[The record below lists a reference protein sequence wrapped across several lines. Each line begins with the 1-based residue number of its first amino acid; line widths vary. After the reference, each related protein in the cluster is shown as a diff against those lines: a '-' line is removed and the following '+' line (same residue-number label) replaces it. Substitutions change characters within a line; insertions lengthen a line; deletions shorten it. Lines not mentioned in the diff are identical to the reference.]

1 MSDND
6 RERAQ
11 ATAEASSQASE
22 PPAGDAWAQA
32 AWKPPESSPTWHQKV
47 ANEQIPPGMSTE
59 ERSAYNTLQIAFDT
73 LMMTRGGS
81 ELPVAAFI
89 AEQEDPLIGS
99 ILENKYQIIDV
110 IGRGGMAIVYRA
122 QQLGTDRIFAVKG
135 LKVTKAED
143 MIRFAREIKNHSQL
157 KHRNIPAYYESIS
170 TSKGEF
176 FLVMER
182 IKGISLLEIIRTI
195 GRIDDA
201 ENIATI
207 MMQVCD
213 ALSYAHARGV
223 IHRDLKASNIVLVK
237 EGENQEIVVKVLD
250 FGIAKIE
257 GDMRIT
263 YSGLALG
270 SPIYMSPEQC
280 RGETLGVRSDLYSLG
295 VVAYE
300 MFTGQPPY
308 KKGSVRDIMSAH
320 CNPLM
325 APEPISKMVP
335 HIKGASILNEILQK
349 ALETEAEK
357 RWPNAARLKQA
368 FEYWI
373 DSVRSGRIAESLP
386 PELLEEAQDL
396 EQLEDADYMLSQ
408 KDIADLQQIRPKKS
422 MEVFRNDPHSTKIE
436 EDDENAEKKMTMNK
450 NLDSFQEAKK
460 LLIVQVTLSLI
471 LLVVL
476 GVYFNLRGPAMVAAL
491 SKPKPAEAKA
501 APVVKPAEPAVK
513 AAQKKPPKKQPR
525 KRRKRRD

>member
-6 RERAQ
+6 QELAQ
-11 ATAEASSQASE
+11 ATAGASSQE
-22 PPAGDAWAQA
+22 PESPAADAWAAA
-32 AWKPPESSPTWHQKV
+32 AWKPPEYTPTWHQKV

-81 ELPVAAFI
+81 ELPVVPV
-89 AEQEDPLIGS
+89 EQEDPLIGS
-99 ILENKYQIIDV
+99 ILENKYQIVDI

-122 QQLGTDRIFAVKG
+122 QQIGTDRIFAVKG

-325 APEPISKMVP
+325 CPEPIIKLVP

-357 RWPNAARLKQA
+357 RWSSAARLKQA

-373 DSVRSGRIAESLP
+373 DSVRSGIIAESLP
-386 PELLEEAQDL
+386 PELLEEQPG
-396 EQLEDADYMLSQ
+396 EQIDDADYLLSQ
-408 KDIADLQQIRPKKS
+408 KDIADLHQIRPKKT
-422 MEVFRNDPHSTKIE
+422 MEVFRHDPHSTKID
-436 EDDENAEKKMTMNK
+436 EDAENADQKKMTVNK
-450 NLDSFQEAKK
+450 NFDSLHEAKK
-460 LLIVQVTLSLI
+460 LLILQVALSLI

-476 GVYFNLRGPAMVAAL
+476 GLYFSLRGPAMMTAL
-491 SKPKPAEAKA
+491 SKPKPAQAKA
-501 APVVKPAEPAVK
+501 APPVKPAEVAKPAP
-513 AAQKKPPKKQPR
+513 KKPPRKQP
-525 KRRKRRD
+525 KNRRRRRD

>member
-6 RERAQ
+6 QELVQ
-11 ATAEASSQASE
+11 ATADASLQESPSQA
-22 PPAGDAWAQA
+22 DAWAQS
-32 AWKPPESSPTWHQKV
+32 AWNPPEYTPTWHQKA
-47 ANEQIPPGMSTE
+47 ANQQVPTGLSTE
-59 ERSAYNTLQIAFDT
+59 ERSAYSTLQIAFET

-81 ELPVAAFI
+81 ELPVPAI
-89 AEQEDPLIGS
+89 EQPEDPLIGS
-99 ILENKYQIIDV
+99 VLENKYQIIDV

-122 QQLGTDRIFAVKG
+122 QQVGSDRIFAVKG

-157 KHRNIPAYYESIS
+157 KHKNIPAYYESIS
-170 TSKGEF
+170 TAKGEF

-182 IKGISLLEIIRTI
+182 IKGISLLEIIRSI
-195 GRIDDA
+195 GRIDDP

-308 KKGSVRDIMSAH
+308 KKGSVRDIMAAH

-325 APEPISKMVP
+325 CPEPIIKLVP

-349 ALETEAEK
+349 ALETEADK

-373 DSVRSGRIAESLP
+373 DSVRSGRISDSLP
-386 PELLEEAQDL
+386 PELLEEEQDL
-396 EQLEDADYMLSQ
+396 EQLEDGDYMLSQ
-408 KDIADLQQIRPKKS
+408 KDIADLHQIRPKKS
-422 MEVFRNDPHSTKIE
+422 MEVFRNNPHSTKIE
-436 EDDENAEKKMTMNK
+436 EEDEAEQRKKKLNK
-450 NLDSFQEAKK
+450 NLDSLQQAKK
-460 LLIVQVTLSLI
+460 LLITQAALSLT

-476 GVYFNLRGPAMVAAL
+476 CVYFTLKGPAIISAL
-491 SKPKPAEAKA
+491 SKPKTAEVKA
-501 APVVKPAEPAVK
+501 APAIKPAAAAKPAP
-513 AAQKKPPKKQPR
+513 KKPPKKQK
-525 KRRKRRD
+525 KRRKRRDS

>member
-6 RERAQ
+6 KELAQ
-11 ATAEASSQASE
+11 ATADASSQESSQSSA
-22 PPAGDAWAQA
+22 ADAWAQSA
-32 AWKPPESSPTWHQKV
+32 FKPPDYTPTWHQKV

-59 ERSAYNTLQIAFDT
+59 ERSAYSTLQIAFDT

-81 ELPVAAFI
+81 ELPVVPI
-89 AEQEDPLIGS
+89 EQEDPLIGS
-99 ILENKYQIIDV
+99 VLENKYQIIDI

-122 QQLGTDRIFAVKG
+122 QQVGTDRIFAVKG

-143 MIRFAREIKNHSQL
+143 MIRFAREIKNHSGL

-170 TSKGEF
+170 TAKGEF

-195 GRIDDA
+195 GRIDDP

-280 RGETLGVRSDLYSLG
+280 RGETLGIRSDLYSLG

-325 APEPISKMVP
+325 CPEPIIKLVP
-335 HIKGASILNEILQK
+335 HIKGASLLNEILQK
-349 ALETEAEK
+349 ALETEADK
-357 RWPNAARLKQA
+357 RWPNAARLKEA

-373 DSVRSGRIAESLP
+373 DSVRSGRITESLP
-386 PELLEEAQDL
+386 ASLLEEQQGE

-408 KDIADLQQIRPKKS
+408 KDIADLHQIRPKKS
-422 MEVFRNDPHSTKIE
+422 MEVFRNDPHSTKIDE
-436 EDDENAEKKMTMNK
+436 EGDEADQKKMKVNK
-450 NLDSFQEAKK
+450 NFDSLHEAKK
-460 LLIVQVTLSLI
+460 LLTTQVALSLT

-476 GVYFNLRGPAMVAAL
+476 GVYFNLKGPEMMAVL

-501 APVVKPAEPAVK
+501 APPVKPAEVTKPAP
-513 AAQKKPPKKQPR
+513 KKPTKKQPK